1 MSKRRVMSLRG
12 AGLVLVSL
20 LCGCQVN
27 ATLELGYRVPRATG
41 EPTSAKVVS
50 VLQTILHQQ
59 EREATPE
66 DSEAELRIE
75 DLYPGMVL
83 PKDLFNAQGI
93 LVLPKGSTIDEK
105 QLDQLTKHQQEY

>member
-1 MSKRRVMSLRG
+1 MAFVQES
-12 AGLVLVSL
+12 A
-20 LCGCQVN
+20 
-27 ATLELGYRVPRATG
+27 PR
-41 EPTSAKVVS
+41 EFDPKVVS

-59 EREATPE
+59 KRESNPE
-66 DSEAELRIE
+66 DPEAELKLE

-105 QLDQLTKHQQEY
+105 QLDQLMKQQEY

>member
-1 MSKRRVMSLRG
+1 M
-12 AGLVLVSL
+12 
-20 LCGCQVN
+20 VN
-27 ATLELGYRVPRATG
+27 AYDNALYSRITRYDVPEKALAFVQECAPR
-41 EPTSAKVVS
+41 EFDPKVVT

-66 DSEAELRIE
+66 DSKAELRIE